1 VPAYGGLYN
10 TDAENYTL
18 LLGGGET
25 VTLPNTM
32 PNSETTYNPANS
44 ITVEEAGDY
53 QLCYN
58 MDASA
63 SLATSVTVAAR
74 QNGTPIDATSQ
85 TKSLSL
91 SGDTA
96 FGTCTIVTLAEGD
109 VIDLYISSGLA
120 ATVTANNADL
130 RLTKLS

>member
-1 VPAYGGLYN
+1 
-10 TDAENYTL
+10 
-18 LLGGGET
+18 
-25 VTLPNTM
+25 M
-32 PNSETTYNPANS
+32 PNNETTYTPTNS
-44 ITVEEAGDY
+44 ITVDQAGDY
-53 QLCYN
+53 QLCYT

-74 QNGTPIDATSQ
+74 QNSTAIPSTSQ
-85 TKSLSL
+85 TKALSL

-96 FGTCTIVTLAEGD
+96 FGTCTIVTLAAGD
-109 VIDLYISSGLA
+109 VVDLYISSGLA